1 MQEELIQNLKSGSED
16 AFKTLFESYS
26 KMVTAVSMNF
36 LRNEEDARDTAQE
49 VFVEIFRS
57 IKNFREKSNL
67 STWIYRIAVT
77 KSLDLLRKQ
86 KRIKRFG
93 IVKRILHTDES
104 GEQVILTSSDNPG
117 SELDSSE
124 RAGILKSA
132 LDTLPENQRI
142 ALTLSK
148 IEGFSNPEI
157 AEIMKTSIS
166 AVESLIHRGSKNLKN
181 SLEKTF
187 RRLQLTT
194 LEFKKDSV

>member
-1 MQEELIQNLKSGSED
+1 MQDELIQNLKSGSED
-16 AFKTLFESYS
+16 AFKTLVESYS

-77 KSLDLLRKQ
+77 KSLDLIRKQ

-93 IVKRILHTDES
+93 IVKRILHTDEA
-104 GEQVILTSSDNPG
+104 GEQVILTSSDNPD

-142 ALTLSK
+142 AMTLSK

-166 AVESLIHRGSKNLKN
+166 AVESLIHRGRKNLKN

-194 LEFKKDSV
+194 QEFKKDSV